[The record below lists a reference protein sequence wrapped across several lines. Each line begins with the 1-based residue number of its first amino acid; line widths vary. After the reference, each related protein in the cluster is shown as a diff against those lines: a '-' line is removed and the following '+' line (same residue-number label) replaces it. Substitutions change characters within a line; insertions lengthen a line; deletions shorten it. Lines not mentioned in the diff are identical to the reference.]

1 MVLRI
6 KISNFRGF
14 SGESREFVLGRL
26 SLSYRGC
33 VTSIVGNSASGKSTI
48 VSALELMQAVARGVR
63 TTEELHS
70 GDLAAISAVVDKPSG
85 ISVSFSDR
93 GWLYEYGF
101 RLECNKVNRLWKIE
115 NEWLSVGDENQ
126 DKLSPV
132 FARTGT
138 LVKVGELE
146 GTNGAYELDQKVF
159 VLSTFASNDRF
170 HPLLRARAY
179 FANLFIFG
187 DKIGYLNDSIPA
199 QRRPCYCWSR
209 AENLGAWLSFQM
221 GTNPNFYRVL
231 ADSLR
236 RYLVG
241 FNRLV
246 VSREPVTG
254 DHLAVMFDSSNQ
266 GSRSQIVP
274 LWMLSSV
281 ERTILIGV
289 VLLTLGKVYAPVC
302 VVSDDFDLIEEAC
315 PSLAAE
321 IGRIYA
327 GAGQL
332 VALHKRNHKLYQG
345 VSVNLNKEAHDVSY

>member
-14 SGESREFVLGRL
+14 SGESREFMVGYP
-26 SLSYRGC
+26 SLPDRGC
-33 VTSIVGNSASGKSTI
+33 VTSIVGDSASGKSTI

-70 GDLAAISAVVDKPSG
+70 GDLAAISAVVDKPSD

-93 GWLYEYGF
+93 GVLYEYGF
-101 RLECNKVNRLWKIE
+101 RFECSQMNRLWKIE
-115 NEWLSVGDENQ
+115 NEWLSVGDEQ
-126 DKLSPV
+126 DKMSPV
-132 FARTGT
+132 FARAGT
-138 LVKVGELE
+138 LVKIGGLE
-146 GTNGAYELDQKVF
+146 GSDGTYELDQKVF
-159 VLSTFASNDRF
+159 VLSTFASNDRS
-170 HPLLRARAY
+170 HPLLRARTY

-187 DKIGYLNDSIPA
+187 DKIGYLNDSIPT

-221 GTNPNFYRVL
+221 GANPNFYRIL
-231 ADSLR
+231 ADGLR

-254 DHLAVMFDSSNQ
+254 DHLAVMFASSNP
-266 GSRSQIVP
+266 GSISRIVP
-274 LWMLSSV
+274 LWMLSSR
-281 ERTILIGV
+281 ERMVFIGV
-289 VLLTLGKVYAPVC
+289 ILLTVGKVYAPTC
-302 VVSDDFDLIEEAC
+302 VVSDDFDLIEESC

-321 IGRIYA
+321 IGRVYA

-332 VALHKRNHKLYQG
+332 VALHKHNHKLYQR
-345 VSVNLNKEAHDVSY
+345 VLVNLNKEAHDVSH